1 MIHTT
6 KTVHKLLICKADYE
20 ALERVINM
28 MASLLTDM
36 GEDATLM
43 ATNTGEMIEME
54 ELPRM
59 MGILSCIKDID
70 LWEEVN

>member
-6 KTVHKLLICKADYE
+6 KTVHKLLKCKADYE
-20 ALERVINM
+20 ALERVITM

-36 GEDATLM
+36 GADVTMM
-43 ATNTGEMIEME
+43 ATNTGEVIEME

-59 MGILSCIKDID
+59 MGILSGIKDND
-70 LWEEVN
+70 LWETN

>member
-20 ALERVINM
+20 ALERVITM
-28 MASLLTDM
+28 MATLLTDM
-36 GEDATLM
+36 GADTIMM
-43 ATNTGEMIEME
+43 ATNTGEVIEME

-59 MGILSCIKDID
+59 MGILSGIKDID
-70 LWEEVN
+70 LWETN

>member
-20 ALERVINM
+20 ALERVIAM
-28 MASLLTDM
+28 MATLLTDM
-36 GEDATLM
+36 GADTTMM
-43 ATNTGEMIEME
+43 ATDTGEVIEME

-59 MGILSCIKDID
+59 IGILSGIKDID
-70 LWEEVN
+70 LWETN

>member
-20 ALERVINM
+20 ALERVITM
-28 MASLLTDM
+28 METLLTDM
-36 GEDATLM
+36 GADTTMM
-43 ATNTGEMIEME
+43 ATDTGEVIEME

-59 MGILSCIKDID
+59 IGILSGIKDID
-70 LWEEVN
+70 LWETN